1 MKPKLRFRATLIS
14 AVLACSQ
21 LCLGEEAPVD
31 AVKLWHAFLDVY
43 AEESYRPIKAEELDQ
58 RARKFLLASLREEQ
72 AEVMSKDQ
80 TTLPVLVKKIAE
92 LENKHP
98 FDLTEQAIQGIVP
111 LVDYYGSYETTA
123 ELNAILDTTES
134 TGNKGIFALR
144 LVVDKEGNLRCYPD
158 PDGPTAKAGLP
169 SGAVLTEVNGV
180 TVKDKSLSAVRE
192 IFSRKE
198 TAAITYTLVDGKSK
212 SIAVTSSLEAFPA
225 VQVYTA
231 KEGVRLRIR
240 HFSEGSA
247 AAIKSEM
254 SKHSELDHLT
264 LDLRGNDGGLLQEAL
279 ITCSYFLPVGAVI
292 SHDIIDGKKVR
303 KRDDNDVSINAKSIT
318 VQMDGSTASGAEL
331 LITCLKY
338 HRKDQ
343 VKLCGST
350 SYGKHFRTVRTQIL
364 DAGMLTVT
372 DGIILGPDGNTWP
385 VTGITIDE

>member
-1 MKPKLRFRATLIS
+1 MKPKLRFRSTLLS
-14 AVLACSQ
+14 AIFAFSQ
-21 LCLGEEAPVD
+21 LCLGEEAAVD

-43 AEESYRPIKAEELDQ
+43 AEESYRPIKSEELDQ
-58 RARKFLLASLREEQ
+58 RARKFLLASLPEEK
-72 AEVMSKDQ
+72 AEAMAKDQ

-111 LVDYYGSYETTA
+111 LVDQYGSYETTA

-144 LVVDKEGNLRCYPD
+144 LVVDKEGNLHCYPD
-158 PDGPTAKAGLP
+158 PDGPAAKAGLP
-169 SGAVLTEVNGV
+169 SGAILTEVNGV
-180 TVKDKSLSAVRE
+180 TLKDKTMAAVRE

-198 TAAITYTLVDGKSK
+198 TAAITYTLADGKAV
-212 SIAVTSSLEAFPA
+212 SINVTSSRDAFPA
-225 VQVYTA
+225 VQVYTS

-247 AAIKSEM
+247 AEIKSEM
-254 SKHSELDHLT
+254 SKHPDLNNLT

-303 KRDDNDVSINAKSIT
+303 KRDDNEVSIDAKSIT
-318 VQMDGSTASGAEL
+318 VQMDGATASGAEL
-331 LITCLKY
+331 LIACLKY
-338 HRKDQ
+338 HKKNQ

-372 DGIILGPDGNTWP
+372 DGIILGPDGDTWP
-385 VTGITIDE
+385 VTGITPDE